1 MLMRWIWR
9 GLVYFLARKAWE
21 AFLRHQA
28 DQRSPAHPTRAPQPA
43 QPAMPQ
49 PAQPRQPI
57 QPTPQERL

>member
-28 DQRSPAHPTRAPQPA
+28 DQRSPAQPG
-43 QPAMPQ
+43 QPNRPV
-49 PAQPRQPI
+49 QPI
-57 QPTPQERL
+57 QPAPRQRL